1 MTDTPSAICEVVV
14 RLANEGSPADQDR
27 LLIRFTTLLQ
37 EISGVHSAS
46 IAWARGEARV
56 TIEHDPA
63 TVTAASPSAEVRRLA
78 TEVRTS
84 QHGS

>member
-1 MTDTPSAICEVVV
+1 MTDMPSAICEVLV
-14 RLANEGSPADQDR
+14 RLANEGSPTDQDR

-56 TIEHDPA
+56 TIEYDPG
-63 TVTAASPSAEVRRLA
+63 TCLLYTSPSPRD
-78 TEVRTS
+78 RTRS
-84 QHGS
+84 RMPSSA

>member
-14 RLANEGSPADQDR
+14 RFANEGSPADQDR
-27 LLIRFTTLLQ
+27 SLIRLSASIQ

-63 TVTAASPSAEVRRLA
+63 TVTAASLSAEIRRLA
-78 TEVRTS
+78 QQFRP
-84 QHGS
+84 GY

>member
-1 MTDTPSAICEVVV
+1 MTDTPSAICEIVV
-14 RLANEGSPADQDR
+14 RLANAGAPADQDR
-27 LLIRFTTLLQ
+27 FLIRFTALLQ

-63 TVTAASPSAEVRRLA
+63 TVTAASLSAEIRRLA
-78 TEVRTS
+78 
-84 QHGS
+84 QQFCPAY